1 MSSLQNAET
10 RTMEF
15 LAVSEACN
23 AAIFWP
29 TFDDVPFFLEG
40 DLDFNVCCT
49 QSRELAELASSWV
62 LTSYQ
67 PHSVT
72 RQDEH
77 SKYYYIQFK
86 PVRTYNYTQVRFTHS
101 VQT

>member
-23 AAIFWP
+23 AAIFWH

-40 DLDFNVCCT
+40 DLD
-49 QSRELAELASSWV
+49 
-62 LTSYQ
+62 LTSAVPNRGSWQSWQVVGFLTSHQ

-77 SKYYYIQFK
+77 SKYYYIHFK
-86 PVRTYNYTQVRFTHS
+86 PVRTYNYTQVWFTHS